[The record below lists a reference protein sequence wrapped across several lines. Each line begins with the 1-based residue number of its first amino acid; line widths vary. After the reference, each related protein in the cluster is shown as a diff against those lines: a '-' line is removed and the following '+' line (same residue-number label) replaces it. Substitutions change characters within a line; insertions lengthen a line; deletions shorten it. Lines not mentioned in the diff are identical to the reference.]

1 MRLWDLEGW
10 DGGTE
15 GVWPRI
21 LSRGGGGPGFRMPC
35 PADVDECSEEDL
47 CQSGICT
54 NTDGSFE
61 CICPPGHRAGPDLAS
76 CLGERP
82 PPPTP
87 SCFLPHPFSYLFLPP
102 DPPTPSLS
110 HLFPSYDLPAYSS
123 DIDECRERGPALC
136 GSQRCE
142 NSPGSYRCVRDCD
155 PGYHPG
161 PEGTCD
167 GKTDP
172 LKPVTGCGSPLPWE
186 SGERCSV
193 SKTWK
198 ERSHG

>member
-1 MRLWDLEGW
+1 MRLWNLEGW
-10 DGGTE
+10 DGGSE
-15 GVWPRI
+15 GVWPEV
-21 LSRGGGGPGFRMPC
+21 LGRGGGGPGFLMPC

-76 CLGERP
+76 CLGKRP
-82 PPPTP
+82 PPSPP
-87 SCFLPHPFSYLFLPP
+87 SRFLPHPFLIYPLLHFLLTLLLPLCF
-102 DPPTPSLS
+102 TC
-110 HLFPSYDLPAYSS
+110 FPSYDLPAWFS

-167 GKTDP
+167 GKMDL
-172 LKPVTGCGSPLPWE
+172 LKRVTGYGNPLPWE
-186 SGERCSV
+186 
-193 SKTWK
+193 
-198 ERSHG
+198 